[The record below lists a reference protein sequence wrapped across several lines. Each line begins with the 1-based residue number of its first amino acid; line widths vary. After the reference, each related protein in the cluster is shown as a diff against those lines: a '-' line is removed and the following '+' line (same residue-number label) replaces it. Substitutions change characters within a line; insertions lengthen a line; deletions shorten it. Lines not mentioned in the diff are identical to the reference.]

1 MLQIISNSNET
12 STGPELVQNGNF
24 SQLGAD
30 LVENGL
36 FDQLGTDVITN
47 GGFTGET
54 ELITN
59 GDFASGT
66 TGWSAYQG
74 SLSVSG
80 GALVVTATANNDTR
94 VKTNITT
101 VAGKSYRL
109 TAELKSISGTKVGVG
124 NANNSFTYSGNVQ
137 ELTSIGSYDYYFTPS
152 YTATSIVFKMFDA
165 STGETFSLD
174 NVSVKEVGEDWTNG
188 TGWSF
193 GDSKAIST
201 QALGSEEVT
210 NGDFSAAGINLVDN
224 PNFTDTGVELMAN
237 YDFASGLTDWNPS
250 GVTESG
256 GVVYINASNQ
266 SIYQGESFTLGESY
280 KAVIEG
286 AGDVRYRTGTAG
298 ADATYLPI
306 TLPATV
312 YFVATADSSIFQVR
326 GSNPSSSATVSSV
339 SVKELG
345 ADWTVTNADA
355 THYVEFIETGA
366 RFVSLTTSPILVFQQ
381 TTFQLLAN
389 KSYKLTVDMTR
400 VSGGVKFDSGGVSE
414 IFSATTS
421 GTNNTRYITP
431 TSNVFLTFIRSSSN
445 VDLTFHSVS
454 VQELGQDWTV
464 GTGWSI
470 GEDKAIAT
478 STGGILSQSIS
489 FVSTKNYKLTYDIV
503 SNSGD
508 LFIQTNVLSLRT
520 ITESGSYVDYFT
532 TTTDNILRFNGKDS
546 SPFDGSVTNVSVKE
560 IATSYLTQAVSLSAK
575 TWKIIYSV
583 SDYIAG
589 SVSATDYGAVTTA
602 NAVGIT
608 EYVEIGVASDFRM
621 VNIDGYFEGAVTD
634 ISAQL
639 VDPNGY
645 WTLGTGWTFGD
656 DKATFENSSGAGNI
670 SQYNVLEATKSYKL
684 TFDTLEATGNFA
696 YAFGGWLYFYNEY

>member
-560 IATSYLTQAVSLSAK
+560 IATSYLTQAVS
-575 TWKIIYSV
+575 
-583 SDYIAG
+583 
-589 SVSATDYGAVTTA
+589 
-602 NAVGIT
+602 
-608 EYVEIGVASDFRM
+608 FR
-621 VNIDGYFEGAVTD
+621 
-634 ISAQL
+634 
-639 VDPNGY
+639 
-645 WTLGTGWTFGD
+645 
-656 DKATFENSSGAGNI
+656 
-670 SQYNVLEATKSYKL
+670 
-684 TFDTLEATGNFA
+684 
-696 YAFGGWLYFYNEY
+696 